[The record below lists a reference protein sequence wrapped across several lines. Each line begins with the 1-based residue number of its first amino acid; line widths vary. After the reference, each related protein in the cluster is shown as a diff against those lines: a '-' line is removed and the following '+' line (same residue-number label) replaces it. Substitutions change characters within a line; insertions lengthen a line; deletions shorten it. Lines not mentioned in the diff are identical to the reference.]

1 MEFWFPQNMRFI
13 FVSFHGNQTE
23 GMRKIIARIKK
34 GGCLGSN
41 RKQYQEEG
49 NRGARERDLISAA
62 VRRFFQLDSPE
73 NTCLGVGT
81 NHRLLFWLLRTTPP
95 FHSFCS
101 LSFTTTQCFEFV
113 SSQNAEF
120 WLEPKGSNIRMPFNR
135 HWACNHRP
143 SGLLGPW
150 PNLSKNFKLARP
162 KLRSNFSLIKF
173 PKLLLLYFWQYII

>member
-1 MEFWFPQNMRFI
+1 MEFWFPTKHEVHFRQF
-13 FVSFHGNQTE
+13 S
-23 GMRKIIARIKK
+23 RKPNSGYEKNYCKNKK

-101 LSFTTTQCFEFV
+101 LSFTTKCFEFV